1 MAALENRPFVKMNG
15 LGNEIVVLDLR
26 DAPLMVPPE
35 EARALARDGVLPFDQ
50 IMALYPPQSEGTH
63 AFVRIINADGSESGA
78 CGNGTRCI
86 ALYEAGRTGADHLVF
101 ESVAGPLDCTLAPEG
116 ITVDMGV
123 PRFGWHDIP
132 LAGPVADTRA
142 IELQAGPAEAP
153 VLRAPAVVN
162 VGNPH
167 AIFWV
172 DDVNAVDLAQFG
184 PELEHHPIFP
194 ERANISVVQIVSPE
208 HIILRVWERGVGLT
222 RACGTGAC
230 AAAVCAARLGLTG
243 RRVTVTL
250 PGGDLV
256 IDWRESDDHMLM
268 TGPAEIEFDGRLTA
282 AMLGDAEPTA
292 ARPGAGAE

>member
-26 DAPLMVPPE
+26 DAPLAVPPE
-35 EARALARDGVLPFDQ
+35 EARALARPEVLPFDQ
-50 IMALYPPQSEGTH
+50 IMALYPPQTEGTR

-86 ALYEAGRTGADHLVF
+86 ALYESGRTGAHEMRF
-101 ESVAGPLDCTLAPEG
+101 ESVAGPLECTLSPEG

-132 LAGPVADTRA
+132 LAGPVSDTRA

-172 DDVNAVDLAQFG
+172 EDINAVDLALLG
-184 PELEHHPIFP
+184 PDLEHHPIFP
-194 ERANISVVQIVSPE
+194 ERANISAAQVVSPD
-208 HIILRVWERGVGLT
+208 HIVLKVWERGVGLT
-222 RACGTGAC
+222 RACGTAAC
-230 AAAVCAARLGLTG
+230 ATAVCAARLGLTG
-243 RRVTVTL
+243 RRVTISL

-268 TGPAEIEFDGRLTA
+268 TGPAEFEFDGRLTA
-282 AMLGDAEPTA
+282 VMLGEAEPSA
-292 ARPGAGAE
+292 IASGEAE

>member
-35 EARALARDGVLPFDQ
+35 EARALARPEVLPFDQ
-50 IMALYPPQSEGTH
+50 IMALYPPKTEGTS

-86 ALYEAGRTGADHLVF
+86 ALYEAGRTGRDHLVF
-101 ESVAGPLDCTLAPEG
+101 ESVAGLLDCRIAGEA
-116 ITVDMGV
+116 ITADMGM
-123 PRFGWHDIP
+123 PHFGWHDIP

-142 IELQAGPAEAP
+142 IELQAGPADAP
-153 VLRAPAVVN
+153 VLRGPAVVN

-172 DDVNAVDLAQFG
+172 DDIDAVDLAHYG

-194 ERANISVVQIVSPE
+194 ERANISLAQFVGPD
-208 HIILRVWERGVGLT
+208 HIRLKVWERGVGLT
-222 RACGTGAC
+222 RACGSAAC
-230 AAAVCAARLGLTG
+230 AAAVAAARLGLAG
-243 RRVTVTL
+243 RRVTITL

-256 IDWRESDDHMLM
+256 IDWRESDDHILM
-268 TGPAEIEFDGRLTA
+268 TGPAEFEFDGRLSA
-282 AMLGDAEPTA
+282 AMLAANNLDAP
-292 ARPGAGAE
+292 AGAA